1 MPINTPPK
9 SYDDA
14 AVKWKR
20 CRDCFEGSDAVK
32 AAGPEY
38 LPPLGSH
45 DNTPKGRAQYAAYK
59 ARALFYNATAR
70 TVQGL
75 AGLIFQKVPTFELT
89 PAIEGHEQDIT
100 MAEESA
106 ELFAL
111 HATEEVL
118 TTGRYGVL
126 VEMSAAGE
134 SPSRPY
140 WVGYSAEDICS
151 YRTERRGGEQVL
163 ARVVLK
169 ESYWEPDPDDEFKE
183 DEVTQFRVL
192 SLGDEDSGYSLNDS
206 IFASGDG
213 NKRYYRQTIYREEEK
228 SGEWLPV
235 EEYVPTRR
243 AEALDFIPFIIIG
256 PTSVTPEISK
266 PPLLDLVD
274 VNLSHYRGS
283 ADLKHGLHKV
293 ALPQPWAS
301 GIQGAGTDDGAITI
315 GPSVVWMLDSGGRAG
330 MVEFTGAGLG
340 AIRTDQLDQQALMAT
355 LGARLLEEGGGPP
368 ETATAVRMKHAGEN
382 ATIRTI
388 AASMETGLTQ
398 VFQWHAWWAGTEEDP
413 KSVEAG
419 IELNKDFFSQRATPD
434 DVKAAMLLW
443 QSGGISFETF
453 YHNLEQGE
461 WTRPGVDAEE
471 EHQELVAEGVADP
484 GPVDIEEEVVEVE
497 AE

>member
-14 AVKWKR
+14 AAKWKR

-45 DNTPKGRAQYAAYK
+45 DNSAKGRAQYAAYK
-59 ARALFYNATAR
+59 SRALFYNATAR
-70 TVQGL
+70 TIQGV
-75 AGLIFQKVPTFELT
+75 AGLIFQKAPTFELT
-89 PAIEGHEQDIT
+89 PAIEGHEQDVT

-140 WVGYSAEDICS
+140 WVGYKAEDVCS
-151 YRTERRGGEQVL
+151 YRIEYLGGEAVL

-169 ESYWEPDPDDEFKE
+169 ESYWEPDPEDEFHE

-192 SLGDEDSGYSLNDS
+192 SLGDEDSGYTLNDS
-206 IFASGDG
+206 MFASGDG

-228 SGEWLPV
+228 SGEWIAV

-340 AIRTDQLDQQALMAT
+340 AIRTDQVDMQALMAT
-355 LGARLLEEGGGPP
+355 LGARLLEEDGGPP

-388 AASMETGLTQ
+388 AASIETGLTQ
-398 VFQWHAWWAGTEEDP
+398 IFQWHAWWAGTEEDP
-413 KSVEAG
+413 ESVEAG
-419 IELNKDFFSQRATPD
+419 VELNKDFFSQRATPD